1 MPRGDRTG
9 PQGMGP
15 MTGRA
20 AGYCAGYEVPGF
32 ANQAPGYGQG
42 RGGGRGM
49 AWRRGQGGRG
59 YGRGMLGWAAPPV
72 PAPYA
77 PVPVAPPPMPVDER
91 TALEQQMVAL
101 KAQLDYLSERLQA
114 LEGAGEEQAEE

>member
-1 MPRGDRTG
+1 
-9 PQGMGP
+9 MGP

-20 AGYCAGYEVPGF
+20 AGYCAGYEVPGV
-32 ANQAPGYGQG
+32 ANQAP
-42 RGGGRGM
+42 GGGRGM

-59 YGRGMLGWAAPPV
+59 YGRMMQGWTAPPV

-77 PVPVAPPPMPVDER
+77 PAPIAPPPVPVDER

-101 KAQLDYLSERLQA
+101 KAQLDYLSERLQV
-114 LEGAGEEQAEE
+114 LEGGGEEQAEE

>member
-32 ANQAPGYGQG
+32 ANQMPGGGQG
-42 RGGGRGM
+42 RGGGCGM

-59 YGRGMLGWAAPPV
+59 YGRGMQEWTAP

-77 PVPVAPPPMPVDER
+77 PPPAVPPPVPVDER
-91 TALEQQMVAL
+91 TALEQHRVAL
-101 KAQLDYLSERLQA
+101 KAQLDYLNERLQA
-114 LEGAGEEQAEE
+114 LTGAEEEQAEE